1 MVIDNVGGV
10 LERMSVPR
18 ERETSQVEVAMPIQ
32 ILGLGLLV
40 LFAGTFGGRW
50 AIGTAGL
57 VLLFLGFVLSGAT
70 ISVRL
75 PAPAGP
81 GPAPDGRS

>member
-1 MVIDNVGGV
+1 VVIESVGGV
-10 LERMSVPR
+10 LERMSAPT

-50 AIGTAGL
+50 AIGTAGV

-70 ISVRL
+70 ISVRM
-75 PAPAGP
+75 PAGP
-81 GPAPDGRS
+81 DRAPADGRS